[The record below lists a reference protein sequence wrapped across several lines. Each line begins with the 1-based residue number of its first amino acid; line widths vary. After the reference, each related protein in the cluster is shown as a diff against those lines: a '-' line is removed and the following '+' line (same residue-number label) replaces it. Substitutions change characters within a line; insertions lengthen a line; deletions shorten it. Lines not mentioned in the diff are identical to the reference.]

1 MFGYINI
8 KEKLNS
14 INSKISYINE
24 KNKEFLQNKKFLE
37 REINTISQEKIDYF
51 NEKETLDKDLEILT
65 VNARQNSILC
75 KTDRG
80 EPSLNMNLSTN
91 YINNSEIED
100 IELSQKK
107 QRLETLKKKYNKIFD
122 YITAN
127 KKEFPVIKNKNNMI
141 QGENMVLNEKLK
153 QKQLIWDQIRK
164 ENERVKTVVIK
175 RRYSTLETD
184 NNNINNK
191 NQKKDD
197 KNKKVQ
203 NKNIKVSKI
212 SSFLNNMFGKKK

>member
-1 MFGYINI
+1 
-8 KEKLNS
+8 
-14 INSKISYINE
+14 
-24 KNKEFLQNKKFLE
+24 
-37 REINTISQEKIDYF
+37 
-51 NEKETLDKDLEILT
+51 
-65 VNARQNSILC
+65 
-75 KTDRG
+75 
-80 EPSLNMNLSTN
+80 
-91 YINNSEIED
+91 
-100 IELSQKK
+100 
-107 QRLETLKKKYNKIFD
+107 
-122 YITAN
+122 
-127 KKEFPVIKNKNNMI
+127 MI

-191 NQKKDD
+191 NDNKKKDD